1 MKNKYLSNV
10 EVEAMLGLWLISALM
25 VIRGGTLLFVTDAS
39 IERSDMY
46 STMNGFVPI
55 QIWALFFIIGGVI
68 ILSSS
73 VSQSTRKYYGLIVG
87 NVLGAIVS
95 LPFAFISFAE
105 SHMSVTQFIVTLV
118 AFYNL
123 VMILHGGVT
132 IWKEKRKIRTLQKL
146 K

>member
-10 EVEAMLGLWLISALM
+10 EVEAMFGLWLISALM
-25 VIRGGTLLFVTDAS
+25 VIRGVTLLFLTDAN
-39 IERSDMY
+39 IERSGMY
-46 STMNGFVPI
+46 SVMNDCLPI
-55 QIWALFFIIGGVI
+55 QIWALLFIIGGVI

-73 VSQSTRKYYGLIVG
+73 VSQSMRKYYGLIIG
-87 NVLGAIVS
+87 NILGAIVG

-105 SHMSVTQFIVTLV
+105 SHMTITHFTITLV

-132 IWKEKRKIRTLQKL
+132 VWKEKIKIRTLRKS

>member
-10 EVEAMLGLWLISALM
+10 EVEAMLGLWLISVLM
-25 VIRGGTLLFVTDAS
+25 ILRGSTLLFVDETS
-39 IERSDMY
+39 IERSSMY
-46 STMNGFVPI
+46 STMNDFVPI

-73 VSQSTRKYYGLIVG
+73 VSQSMRKYYGLIIG
-87 NVLGAIVS
+87 NILGAIVG
-95 LPFAFISFAE
+95 LPFAVISFAE
-105 SHMSVTQFIVTLV
+105 SHMTITHFIVTLV

-123 VMILHGGVT
+123 VWILHGGVT
-132 IWKEKRKIRTLQKL
+132 IWKEKKKIRTLQKS

>member
-10 EVEAMLGLWLISALM
+10 EVEAMFGLWLISALM
-25 VIRGGTLLFVTDAS
+25 IVRGSTLLFVSETS
-39 IERSDMY
+39 IERSSMY
-46 STMNGFVPI
+46 SIMNDILPL

-73 VSQSTRKYYGLIVG
+73 VSQSMRKYYGLIIG
-87 NVLGAIVS
+87 SVLGAVIGF
-95 LPFAFISFAE
+95 PFAFISFAE
-105 SHMSVTQFIVTLV
+105 SHMTITHFIVTLV

-123 VMILHGGVT
+123 VWILHGGVT
-132 IWKEKRKIRTLQKL
+132 IWKEKRKIRTLQKS